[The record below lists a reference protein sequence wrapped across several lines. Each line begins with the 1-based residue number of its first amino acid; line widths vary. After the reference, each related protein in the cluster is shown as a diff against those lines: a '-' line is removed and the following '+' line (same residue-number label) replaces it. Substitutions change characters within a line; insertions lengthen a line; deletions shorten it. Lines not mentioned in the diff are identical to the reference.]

1 MQQHVK
7 RQFMPEAAQIDELYR
22 KHARTI
28 LRFVRRQVSSLE
40 EAEDI
45 VLEVFTAALESETVV
60 RLNEQEQKAWLHR
73 VAYNKC
79 MDHHRRIARRPA
91 VSLDLL
97 VENIYDDDEREPDTM
112 AIRQEE
118 YRLLRQNLTL
128 LTEQQRE
135 VLRLKFD
142 DGLRSPEIARRMNK
156 SESAVR
162 MMLARTLN
170 FLRDIY
176 TRKGERRER

>member
-1 MQQHVK
+1 MQSVK
-7 RQFMPEAAQIDELYR
+7 SDAALIDELYR
-22 KHARTI
+22 RNSHTI
-28 LRFVRRQVSSLE
+28 LRFVRRQISSLE

-45 VLEVFTAALESETVV
+45 VLEVFIAALESNTLLK
-60 RLNEQEQKAWLHR
+60 LNEQEQQAWLHR

-79 MDHHRRIARRPA
+79 IDYYRRTVRKQSIP
-91 VSLDLL
+91 LDLL
-97 VENIYDDDEREPDTM
+97 VDNVYDEDERAPDNVTVQ
-112 AIRQEE
+112 QEE
-118 YRLLRQNLTL
+118 YHRLREHLTL

-135 VLRLKFD
+135 VLRLKFGD
-142 DGLRSPEIARRMNK
+142 DLRSPEIARRLNK

-176 TRKGERRER
+176 AKNEDRGEC

>member
-7 RQFMPEAAQIDELYR
+7 RQLTPDVTQIDELYR

-45 VLEVFTAALESETVV
+45 VLEVFAATLESETLI
-60 RLNEQEQKAWLHR
+60 RLNEQEQQAWLHR

-79 MDHHRRIARRPA
+79 IDHHRRATRKPT

-97 VENIYDDDEREPDTM
+97 VEHIYDDDEHEPDKM
-112 AIRQEE
+112 AVRQEE
-118 YRLLRQNLTL
+118 YSLLHKNLTL

-142 DGLRSPEIARRMNK
+142 DGLHSPEIARRMNK

-176 TRKGERRER
+176 TRNGERRER

>member
-1 MQQHVK
+1 MQHVK
-7 RQFMPEAAQIDELYR
+7 PEATHIDELYR
-22 KHARTI
+22 KSAHTI
-28 LRFVRRQVSSLE
+28 LSFVRRQVGSLE

-45 VLEVFTAALESETVV
+45 VLEVFTAALESKTLIE
-60 RLNEQEQKAWLHR
+60 LKEQEQQAWLHR

-79 MDHHRRIARRPA
+79 IDYHRRTTRKPT
-91 VSLDLL
+91 VPLDLL
-97 VENIYDDDEREPDTM
+97 IENIYDEDERSPDKL
-112 AIRQEE
+112 AVRQEE
-118 YRLLRQNLTL
+118 YLLLRKNLTL

-135 VLRLKFD
+135 VLRLKFGD
-142 DGLRSPEIARRMNK
+142 DLHSPEIARRLNK

-176 TRKGERRER
+176 HKNEERRER